1 MKTQWM
7 AVAVLSAAVAAGCG
21 EKAAENSENSP
32 QSDATTVAVP
42 EESGAQANLQ
52 PAPAEQPG
60 MSSSRDAIG
69 TTSRPRTSQPARNE
83 PRPAAIPA
91 EAPRLSAAPA
101 PRPAPVV
108 RFVTIPAGTALPL
121 ELTSSVSSETAQV
134 EAPVSA
140 RLRR

>member
-42 EESGAQANLQ
+42 EESGTQANLQ
-52 PAPAEQPG
+52 AAPAEQPAV
-60 MSSSRDAIG
+60 SSNRDAIG
-69 TTSRPRTSQPARNE
+69 TTSRPRTSQPARE
-83 PRPAAIPA
+83 SRPAAIPA

-108 RFVTIPAGTALPL
+108 RF
-121 ELTSSVSSETAQV
+121 
-134 EAPVSA
+134 
-140 RLRR
+140 